1 MEKVTQTVC
10 WFYNHWIWGIPSLSI
25 LTVLYG
31 LSLSKTNSSWLAI
44 LYVVSSSYILSSLE
58 IKLINVLS
66 DLLDS
71 WTSKLQDK
79 YRMHS
84 WEDTNLNNT
93 DRFYNIGW
101 KDDYL
106 SDLLNY
112 LDKKKVLPP
121 KSQIDS
127 YLKEN
132 GSNGTINTI
141 SLYEVL
147 VDRLQRLSMNEL
159 LTLKHYTEVKSS
171 RNVYQRNVTL
181 SNVGKAILLV
191 STIAFIFTL
200 AGATEDIT
208 VSFIHFK
215 NVHIDTITSAISKL
229 PTYFIMFG
237 LLILIMIT
245 IFFVALAFYNAKHLR
260 YVDIIHQALADAY
273 SIKSNNEVKK

>member
-1 MEKVTQTVC
+1 M
-10 WFYNHWIWGIPSLSI
+10 
-25 LTVLYG
+25 
-31 LSLSKTNSSWLAI
+31 
-44 LYVVSSSYILSSLE
+44 SSSYILSSLE

-66 DLLDS
+66 DLLDK

-106 SDLLNY
+106 SDLLKY

-121 KSQIDS
+121 KNQIDS

-147 VDRLQRLSMNEL
+147 VGRLQRLSMNEL

-191 STIAFIFTL
+191 STIAFIFTV

-215 NVHIDTITSAISKL
+215 NVHIGTITSAISKL

-237 LLILIMIT
+237 LIILIMIT
-245 IFFVALAFYNAKHLR
+245 IFFVALAFYNEKHLR
-260 YVDIIHQALADAY
+260 YVDVIHQALADAY